1 MRVAFA
7 GSPVAAVAPL
17 RALVDAGHEV
27 TVAVTQ
33 PDRARGRSGR
43 PRPTPVAEAAGEL
56 GIPVV
61 RPRTINDPEVIAGI
75 AATGADALA
84 VVAFGQILR
93 DAVLDRWPSINVHF
107 SLLPAYRGAAPVE
120 RAIMDGARR
129 TGVTIMQM
137 DAGLDTGPMLAAREV
152 DVGPDEDAGSVTERL
167 SELGGPLLAEVLWS
181 LEAGALSPVPQPD
194 EGVSLAP
201 KITAADRALDLA
213 RPAAEAARLVRALS
227 PHIGATLDI
236 GGEPHKVWAA
246 RALPE
251 TAAAPLS
258 GEGGRLLAATGEGTL
273 EVLELQPPGRGRM
286 DAASFLRGRRGA
298 LGA

>member
-61 RPRTINDPEVIAGI
+61 RPRTINDPEVIAGV

-251 TAAAPLS
+251 TAGAPLS